1 VTDARARSV
10 NHRLRNL
17 AAEHRVDPLRLRNR
31 VLFQLVLRR
40 LAADRRWVLKGGFAL
55 ETRLWLDARST
66 KDLDLA
72 RLSAGSPDADELHD
86 LLDEALDHDPGDGFR
101 LVARAPRPVRA
112 EDELPTTWRVVIE
125 AYLGSTE
132 FGVVTLD
139 VVTADHLDDD
149 EVEHLLVEPL
159 LLGEPFTVPAVDV
172 DRHAA
177 EKLHA
182 YSRIYAHNRPSS
194 RVKDLVDLA
203 LLLDR
208 GLVDPTRL
216 GVRLTAVFTD
226 RDGEAP
232 PADLEPPPGSWA
244 EPFAAMAA
252 DLGLT
257 HPDHASAFR
266 TVRETYLTALSRMPP
281 TEKDLP

>member
-1 VTDARARSV
+1 MSDARARSL

-17 AAEHRVDPLRLRNR
+17 AAEHRVDPLHLRNR
-31 VLFQLVLRR
+31 LLFQLVLRR
-40 LAADRRWVLKGGFAL
+40 LAADSRGVLKGGFAL

-72 RLSAGSPDADELHD
+72 RLGDGSPDADELHD
-86 LLDEALDHDPGDGFR
+86 LLDEALDRDPGDGFR
-101 LVARAPRPVRA
+101 MISRAPRPVRT

-139 VVTADHLDDD
+139 VVTADRLDDD
-149 EVEHLLVEPL
+149 EVEPLLVEPH
-159 LLGEPFTVPAVDV
+159 LLGGPFTVLAVAV

-182 YSRIYAHNRPSS
+182 YSRIYAHGRPSS
-194 RVKDLVDLA
+194 RVKDLVDLV

-208 GLVDPTRL
+208 GLIDPARL
-216 GVRLTAVFTD
+216 GARLAAVFTD

-244 EPFAAMAA
+244 EPFAAMAT

-257 HPDHASAFR
+257 YPDHASAFQA
-266 TVRETYLTALSRMPP
+266 VRETYLTALTRPHVN
-281 TEKDLP
+281 EKDLQ